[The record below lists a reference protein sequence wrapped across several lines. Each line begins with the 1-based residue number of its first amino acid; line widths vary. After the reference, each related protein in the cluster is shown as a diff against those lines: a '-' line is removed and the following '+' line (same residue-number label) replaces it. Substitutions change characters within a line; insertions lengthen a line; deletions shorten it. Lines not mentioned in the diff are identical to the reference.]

1 MGIFY
6 TVSSTRN
13 HPMKTRKQLLMPL
26 IFATLLIIG
35 MFIGAKLTPVNR
47 MFGGSMSASIYNH
60 NKLQDILYLISREY
74 VDPVDQN
81 QLMDLAIQGM
91 LEQLDPH
98 SVYITAEEIAA
109 VNEEITGN
117 FEGIGV
123 QFNIRYDTV
132 VVLNVLK
139 GGPAEKEGLLGGD
152 RIVTVDGE
160 LIAGV
165 GITNSE
171 VMKRLKGPGG
181 TTVKL
186 EVVRKSRPG
195 KLPFSLTRDV
205 IHTNSLGASYMLNT
219 TTGYIRINTF
229 AEKTYREFMEAM
241 AQLAKEGQKRLVLDL
256 RGNGGGLLDQ
266 SIRITNEFLQNG
278 EMIVYTMGK
287 SGKKKTHR
295 ADGKGQ
301 YRTIGL
307 VVLIDEFSAS
317 ASEILAGAIQD
328 HDRGTLIGR
337 RSFGK
342 GLVQQQVSL
351 TDGSALR
358 LTTERYYT
366 PAGRS
371 IQKPYTHNQEEYY
384 GELTERYH
392 QGTMQTPDTS
402 PVADSLKFK
411 TLKKGRVVYG
421 GGGITPDLFI
431 PFHHPDDTELF
442 KQLFRSGILY
452 EFAYDHAD
460 RQREAILARYDTLR
474 FVKSFNPDKSMLQ
487 EFWKMAAKQGFNPR
501 ERTSR
506 TDERTLHLIKAYI
519 ARNLYGEEPYL
530 MILNQQ
536 DEAVR
541 RAFNK

>member
-1 MGIFY
+1 M
-6 TVSSTRN
+6 N
-13 HPMKTRKQLLMPL
+13 TRKHLLMPL
-26 IFATLLIIG
+26 LFAALLIVG

-60 NKLQDILYLISREY
+60 NKLQDILYLIGQEY

-81 QLMDLAIQGM
+81 KLMDLAIQGM

-160 LIAGV
+160 SIAGV
-165 GITNSE
+165 GITNSD

-181 TTVKL
+181 TRVEL

-195 KLPFSLTRDV
+195 KLSFSLTRDV
-205 IHTNSLGASYMLNT
+205 IHTNSLGASYMLNS
-219 TTGYIRINTF
+219 TTGYVRINTF
-229 AEKTYREFMEAM
+229 AEKTYGEFMEAM
-241 AQLAKEGQKRLVLDL
+241 AQLTREGQKRLVLDL

-266 SIRITNEFLQNG
+266 AIQITNEFLQNG

-287 SGKKKTHR
+287 SGKKKIHR
-295 ADGKGQ
+295 ANGNGQ
-301 YRTIGL
+301 YRTMPL
-307 VVLIDEFSAS
+307 AVLIDEFSAS

-328 HDRGTLIGR
+328 HDRGTIIGR

-342 GLVQQQVSL
+342 GLVQQQISL

-371 IQKPYTHNQEEYY
+371 IQKPYSQNQEEYY
-384 GELTERYH
+384 GELLERFQ
-392 QGTMQTPDTS
+392 QGTMQTPDTI
-402 PVADSLKFK
+402 PAADSLKFK
-411 TLKKGRVVYG
+411 TLKKGRTVYG
-421 GGGITPDLFI
+421 GGGITPDHFI
-431 PFHHPDDTELF
+431 PFHHPNDSELF
-442 KQLFRSGILY
+442 KELYRSGIMY
-452 EFAYDHAD
+452 EFAYDYAD
-460 RQREAILARYDTLR
+460 RQRETLVTQYDTLR
-474 FVKSFNPDKSMLQ
+474 FVKNYAPDKAVLQ
-487 EFWKMAAKQGFNPR
+487 EFWKMALSQGFSPNDR
-501 ERTSR
+501 NAS
-506 TDERTLHLIKAYI
+506 TDEKTLHFIKAYI
-519 ARNLYGEEPYL
+519 ARNIYGEEPYL
-530 MILNQQ
+530 MIINQK
-536 DEAVR
+536 DEAVK

>member
-1 MGIFY
+1 
-6 TVSSTRN
+6 
-13 HPMKTRKQLLMPL
+13 MKTRKHLLMPL
-26 IFATLLIIG
+26 LFSALLIVG

-152 RIVTVDGE
+152 RIVSVDGE
-160 LIAGV
+160 PIAGV
-165 GITNSE
+165 GITNSD
-171 VMKRLKGPGG
+171 VMKRLKGRRGS
-181 TTVKL
+181 TVSLGVIRKNRPQKL
-186 EVVRKSRPG
+186 S
-195 KLPFSLTRDV
+195 FTLTRDV
-205 IHTNSLGASYMLNT
+205 IQTSSIGASYLLNPS
-219 TTGYIRINTF
+219 TGYIKINTF
-229 AEKTYREFMEAM
+229 SEKTYVEFMEAM
-241 AQLAKEGQKRLVLDL
+241 DRLTRLGQKRLVLDL
-256 RGNGGGLLDQ
+256 RGNGGGILDQ
-266 SIRITNEFLQNG
+266 SIKIANEFLENG

-295 ADGKGQ
+295 ANGKGV
-301 YRTIGL
+301 YRKLPL

-337 RSFGK
+337 RTFGK

-371 IQKPYTHNQEEYY
+371 IQKPYSHHQDEYY
-384 GELTERYH
+384 GELLERYNH
-392 QGTMQTPDTS
+392 GMMQTPDTS
-402 PVADSLKFK
+402 PVPDSLKFK
-411 TLKKGRVVYG
+411 TLKKGRVVFG
-421 GGGITPDLFI
+421 GGGITPDHFI
-431 PFHHPDDTELF
+431 PFHHPRDTELF
-442 KQLFRSGILY
+442 KQLFRSGIIY
-452 EFAYDHAD
+452 EFAYDYAD
-460 RQREAILARYDTLR
+460 RQRETLISQYDTLR
-474 FVKSFNPDKSMLQ
+474 FVKNFSPDQAVLQ
-487 EFWKMAAKQGFNPR
+487 EFWKMATKQGFNSK
-501 ERTSR
+501 ERNAL

-519 ARNLYGEEPYL
+519 ARNIYGEEPYL
-530 MILNQQ
+530 MIINQK
-536 DEAVR
+536 DEAVKK
-541 RAFNK
+541 AVNGKQ